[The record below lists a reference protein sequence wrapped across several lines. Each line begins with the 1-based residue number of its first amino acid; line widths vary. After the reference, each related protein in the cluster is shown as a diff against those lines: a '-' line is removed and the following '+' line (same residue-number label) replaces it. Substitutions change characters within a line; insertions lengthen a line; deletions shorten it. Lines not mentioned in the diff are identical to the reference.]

1 MAIFASQIYQSL
13 DREMAEPSRLRLLLA
28 ITQLAQSLKPLENSP
43 VTEIPKKTSARS
55 AKLASIPLSVAG
67 RGALGIGRQLIGQS
81 PEYAFADLQEKTAE
95 QVFKVLGELKGV
107 AMKFGQALSVFE
119 AALPEEI
126 AKPYRETLTKL
137 QEAAPPLPARVV
149 HKVLAKELGEDWR
162 DNFADFNDTPAASA
176 SIGQVHR
183 GIWKDGR
190 AVAVK
195 VQYPGAAEALVS
207 DLNQIQRFS
216 KIFGLFMPGLE
227 MKPLLEELRARIIE
241 EVDYRYEA
249 QAQEACWNAYE
260 NDPDIA
266 IPKVV
271 AVSDR
276 VLVSEWLDGT
286 PLSRIIAAGT
296 QEERNNAG
304 IKLARF
310 HFTAPMRAG
319 LLHADPHPGNFR
331 VLKDGRLGVLD
342 FGACNRLP
350 NGFPEPFKRLLRN
363 ALEGDAIALYNG
375 FKADGFILPDVDVDP
390 QLVLDYLLPL
400 VEPLRTPYFT
410 YTREWLRDQSARV
423 GDPRNP
429 TAKIGFQLNLPAE
442 YMLIHRVTLG
452 TTGIFC
458 QLRAQ
463 GNFRDEA
470 LSWFPEITPT
480 SLQTIS

>member
-1 MAIFASQIYQSL
+1 MQVS
-13 DREMAEPSRLRLLLA
+13 E
-28 ITQLAQSLKPLENSP
+28 QLPQG
-43 VTEIPKKTSARS
+43 TSKRS
-55 AKLASIPLSVAG
+55 AKMASIPLSLAG
-67 RGALGIGRQLIGQS
+67 RGAIGFGRQLIGQS
-81 PEYAFADLQEKTAE
+81 PDFAFADLQEKTAE
-95 QVFKVLGELKGV
+95 QIFKVLGELKGG

-126 AKPYRETLTKL
+126 AKPYRETLVKL

-149 HKVLAKELGEDWR
+149 HKVLAKELGEHWR
-162 DNFADFNDTPAASA
+162 DNFAEFNDTPAASA
-176 SIGQVHR
+176 SIGQVHK

-190 AVAVK
+190 EVAVK
-195 VQYPGAAEALVS
+195 IQYPGAKEALIS
-207 DLNQIQRFS
+207 DLNQIQRFA
-216 KIFGLFMPGLE
+216 KIFQLLLPGVE
-227 MKPLLEELRARIIE
+227 MKPLLEELKARIIE

-249 QAQEACWNAYE
+249 SAQSACFEAYKG
-260 NDPDIA
+260 DSDIA
-266 IPKVV
+266 IPEVIM
-271 AVSDR
+271 ATDR
-276 VLVSEWLDGT
+276 VLVSQWLEGT
-286 PLSRIIAAGT
+286 PLSKVIADGT
-296 QEERNNAG
+296 QDERNNAG
-304 IKLARF
+304 IRLARF

-375 FKADGFILPDVDVDP
+375 FKEDGFILSDVEVSP
-390 QLVLDYLLPL
+390 ELVLDYLLPL
-400 VEPLRTPYFT
+400 VEPLRTDYFA
-410 YTREWLRDQSARV
+410 YSRDWLRTQSVRV

-429 TAKIGFQLNLPAE
+429 TAKIGFQLNLPPE
-442 YMLIHRVTLG
+442 YVLIHRVTLG

-458 QLRAQ
+458 QLRAE

-480 SLQTIS
+480 HLQKS

>member
-1 MAIFASQIYQSL
+1 MSSERPIAENDIPRGGT
-13 DREMAEPSRLRLLLA
+13 DR
-28 ITQLAQSLKPLENSP
+28 T
-43 VTEIPKKTSARS
+43 
-55 AKLASIPLSVAG
+55 AKMVSIPLGLAG
-67 RGALGIGRQLIGQS
+67 RSAIGFGRQLVGQS
-81 PEYAFADLQEKTAE
+81 GNMVFAQIQEKTAE
-95 QVFKVLGELKGV
+95 QVFKVLGELKGG

-126 AKPYRETLTKL
+126 ARPYRETLVKL
-137 QEAAPPLPARVV
+137 QESAPPLPVRVV

-162 DNFADFNDTPAASA
+162 DHFAFFDDNPTASA

-183 GIWKDGR
+183 GTWKDGR

-195 VQYPGAAEALVS
+195 IQYPGAAEALIS
-207 DLNQIQRFS
+207 DLNQIQRFA
-216 KIFGLFMPGLE
+216 KIFALFMPGLD

-249 QAQEACWNAYE
+249 QAQETYARVYD

-271 AVSDR
+271 MVSDR
-276 VLVSEWLDGT
+276 VLVSEWMDGT
-286 PLSRIIAAGT
+286 PLSKIISGGT
-296 QEERNNAG
+296 REQRNNAG
-304 IKLARF
+304 MKLARF
-310 HFTAPMRAG
+310 HFTSPDRAG

-331 VLKDGRLGVLD
+331 LLDDGRLGVLD

-350 NGFPEPFKRLLRN
+350 DGFPEPMKNLLKH
-363 ALEGDAIALYNG
+363 ALDDDALGLYEG
-375 FKADGFILPDVDVDP
+375 FKKDGFILSEVDVDP
-390 QLVLDYLLPL
+390 QLVLDYLVPL
-400 VEPLRTPYFT
+400 VEPLRTETFKYS
-410 YTREWLRDQSARV
+410 REWLRDQSARV

-442 YMLIHRVTLG
+442 YVLIHRVTLG

-458 QLRAQ
+458 QLEAE

-470 LSWFPEITPT
+470 LSWFPEISPAR
-480 SLQTIS
+480 

>member
-1 MAIFASQIYQSL
+1 MAV
-13 DREMAEPSRLRLLLA
+13 PSGMWLFLA
-28 ITQLAQSLKPLENSP
+28 LIQLAQSPAPLENSS
-43 VTEIPKKTSARS
+43 VAEIPKKTSTRS

-81 PEYAFADLQEKTAE
+81 PEFAFADLQEKTAE
-95 QVFKVLGELKGV
+95 QVFKVLGELKGG

-137 QEAAPPLPARVV
+137 QESAPPLPARVV

-162 DNFADFNDTPAASA
+162 DHFAEFDDVPAASA

-241 EVDYRYEA
+241 EVDYRFEA

-271 AVSDR
+271 MVSDR
-276 VLVSEWLDGT
+276 VLVSEWLEGT
-286 PLSRIIAAGT
+286 PLARIIADGSQA
-296 QEERNNAG
+296 ERNNAG

-375 FKADGFILPDVDVDP
+375 FKEDGFILPDVDVDP

-400 VEPLRTPYFT
+400 VEPLRTSHFT

-458 QLRAQ
+458 QLRAE

-470 LSWFPEITPT
+470 LSWFPEITPS
-480 SLQTIS
+480 SLQTV

>member
-1 MAIFASQIYQSL
+1 MALIQVAKG
-13 DREMAEPSRLRLLLA
+13 PRL
-28 ITQLAQSLKPLENSP
+28 KENSP
-43 VTEIPKKTSARS
+43 VAEVPKKASTRS

-67 RGALGIGRQLIGQS
+67 RGALGIGKQLIGQS
-81 PEYAFADLQEKTAE
+81 PQFAFGDLQEKTAE
-95 QVFKVLGELKGV
+95 QVFKVLGELKGG

-119 AALPEEI
+119 AALPEDV
-126 AKPYRETLTKL
+126 AKPYRETLVKL
-137 QEAAPPLPARVV
+137 QESAPPLPARVV

-162 DNFADFNDTPAASA
+162 DSFTSFDDTPAASA

-183 GIWKDGR
+183 GVWKDGR

-195 VQYPGAAEALVS
+195 VQYPGAAEALIS

-216 KIFGLFMPGLE
+216 KIFQLFMPGLE

-249 QAQEACWNAYE
+249 QAQEMCWEAFE

-276 VLVSEWLDGT
+276 VLVSEWLEGK
-286 PLSRIIAAGT
+286 PLAKVIANGNQA
-296 QEERNNAG
+296 ERNNAG

-310 HFTAPMRAG
+310 HFTAPTRAG

-331 VLKDGRLGVLD
+331 ILSDGRLGVLD

-375 FKADGFILPDVDVDP
+375 FKEDGFILPEVDVDP

-400 VEPLRTPYFT
+400 VEPLRTPYFC
-410 YTREWLRDQSARV
+410 YTREWLREQSARV

-470 LSWFPEITPT
+470 LSWFPEITPSILT
-480 SLQTIS
+480 A

>member
-1 MAIFASQIYQSL
+1 M
-13 DREMAEPSRLRLLLA
+13 
-28 ITQLAQSLKPLENSP
+28 P
-43 VTEIPKKTSARS
+43 VSEELPQGTSKRS
-55 AKLASIPLSVAG
+55 AKMASIPLSLAG
-67 RGALGIGRQLIGQS
+67 RGAIGFGRQLIGQS
-81 PEYAFADLQEKTAE
+81 PDFAFADLQEKTAE
-95 QVFKVLGELKGV
+95 QIFKVLGELKGG

-126 AKPYRETLTKL
+126 AKPYRETLVKL

-149 HKVLAKELGEDWR
+149 HKVLAKELGEHWR
-162 DNFADFNDTPAASA
+162 DNFAEFDDTPAASA
-176 SIGQVHR
+176 SIGQVHK
-183 GIWKDGR
+183 GIWKDDR

-195 VQYPGAAEALVS
+195 IQYPGAKEALIS
-207 DLNQIQRFS
+207 DLNQIQRFA
-216 KIFGLFMPGLE
+216 KIFQLLLPGVE
-227 MKPLLEELRARIIE
+227 MKPLLEELKARIIE

-249 QAQEACWNAYE
+249 SAQSACFEAYRG
-260 NDPDIA
+260 DSDIA
-266 IPKVV
+266 IPEVIM
-271 AVSDR
+271 ATDR
-276 VLVSEWLDGT
+276 VLVSQWLEGT
-286 PLSRIIAAGT
+286 PLSKVIADGT

-304 IKLARF
+304 IRLARF

-375 FKADGFILPDVDVDP
+375 FKEDGFILADVEVSP
-390 QLVLDYLLPL
+390 ELVLDYLLPL
-400 VEPLRTPYFT
+400 VEPLRTDYFA
-410 YTREWLRDQSARV
+410 YSRDWLRTQSVRV

-429 TAKIGFQLNLPAE
+429 TAKIGFQLNLPPE
-442 YMLIHRVTLG
+442 YVLIHRVTLG

-458 QLRAQ
+458 QLRAE

-480 SLQTIS
+480 HLQKS

>member
-1 MAIFASQIYQSL
+1 MSSERPI
-13 DREMAEPSRLRLLLA
+13 AE
-28 ITQLAQSLKPLENSP
+28 ND
-43 VTEIPKKTSARS
+43 IPRGGTART
-55 AKLASIPLSVAG
+55 AKMVSIPLGLAG
-67 RGALGIGRQLIGQS
+67 RSAIGFGRQLVGQS
-81 PEYAFADLQEKTAE
+81 GNMVFAQIQEKTAE
-95 QVFKVLGELKGV
+95 QVFKVLGELKGG

-126 AKPYRETLTKL
+126 AKPYRETLVKL
-137 QEAAPPLPARVV
+137 QESAPPLPVRVV

-162 DNFADFNDTPAASA
+162 DHFAFFDDNPTASA

-183 GIWKDGR
+183 GTWKDGR

-195 VQYPGAAEALVS
+195 IQYPGAAEALIS
-207 DLNQIQRFS
+207 DLNQIQRFA
-216 KIFGLFMPGLE
+216 KIFALFMPGLD

-249 QAQEACWNAYE
+249 QAQETYARVYD

-271 AVSDR
+271 MVSDR
-276 VLVSEWLDGT
+276 VLVSEWMDGT
-286 PLSRIIAAGT
+286 PLSKIISGGSRE
-296 QEERNNAG
+296 QRNNAG
-304 IKLARF
+304 MKLARF
-310 HFTAPMRAG
+310 HFTSPDRAG

-331 VLKDGRLGVLD
+331 LLDDGRLGVLD

-350 NGFPEPFKRLLRN
+350 DGFPEPMKNLLKH
-363 ALEGDAIALYNG
+363 ALDDDALGLYEG
-375 FKADGFILPDVDVDP
+375 FKKDGFILSEVDVDP
-390 QLVLDYLLPL
+390 QLVLDYLVPL
-400 VEPLRTPYFT
+400 VESLRTETFKYS
-410 YTREWLRDQSARV
+410 REWLRDQSARV

-442 YMLIHRVTLG
+442 YVLIHRVTLG

-458 QLRAQ
+458 QLEAE

-470 LSWFPEITPT
+470 LSWFPEISPAR
-480 SLQTIS
+480 

>member
-1 MAIFASQIYQSL
+1 MPSKRPI
-13 DREMAEPSRLRLLLA
+13 AE
-28 ITQLAQSLKPLENSP
+28 ND
-43 VTEIPKKTSARS
+43 IPRGGTART
-55 AKLASIPLSVAG
+55 AKMVSIPLGLAG
-67 RGALGIGRQLIGQS
+67 RSAIGFGRQLVGQS
-81 PEYAFADLQEKTAE
+81 GNMVFAQIQEKTAE
-95 QVFKVLGELKGV
+95 QVFKVLGELKGG

-126 AKPYRETLTKL
+126 ARPYRETLVKL
-137 QEAAPPLPARVV
+137 QESAPPLPVRVV

-162 DNFADFNDTPAASA
+162 DHFAFFDDNPTASA

-183 GIWKDGR
+183 GTWKDGR

-195 VQYPGAAEALVS
+195 IQYPGAAEALIS
-207 DLNQIQRFS
+207 DLNQIQRFA
-216 KIFGLFMPGLE
+216 KIFALFMPGLD

-249 QAQEACWNAYE
+249 QAQETYARVYD

-271 AVSDR
+271 MVSDR
-276 VLVSEWLDGT
+276 VLVSEWMDGT
-286 PLSRIIAAGT
+286 PLSKIISGGT
-296 QEERNNAG
+296 REQRNNAG
-304 IKLARF
+304 MKLARF
-310 HFTAPMRAG
+310 HFTSPDRAG

-331 VLKDGRLGVLD
+331 LLDDGRLGVLD

-350 NGFPEPFKRLLRN
+350 DGFPEPMKNLLKH
-363 ALEGDAIALYNG
+363 ALDDDALGLYEG
-375 FKADGFILPDVDVDP
+375 FKKDGFILSEVDVDP
-390 QLVLDYLLPL
+390 QLVLDYLVPL
-400 VEPLRTPYFT
+400 VEPLRTETFKYS
-410 YTREWLRDQSARV
+410 REWLRDQSARV

-442 YMLIHRVTLG
+442 YVLIHRVTLG

-458 QLRAQ
+458 QLEAE

-470 LSWFPEITPT
+470 LSWFPEISPAR
-480 SLQTIS
+480 

>member
-1 MAIFASQIYQSL
+1 MQVS
-13 DREMAEPSRLRLLLA
+13 E
-28 ITQLAQSLKPLENSP
+28 QLPQG
-43 VTEIPKKTSARS
+43 TSKRS
-55 AKLASIPLSVAG
+55 AKMASIPLSLAG
-67 RGALGIGRQLIGQS
+67 RGAIGFGRQLIGQS
-81 PEYAFADLQEKTAE
+81 PDFAFADLQEKTAE
-95 QVFKVLGELKGV
+95 QIFKVLGELKGG

-119 AALPEEI
+119 AALPEDI
-126 AKPYRETLTKL
+126 AKPYRETLVKL

-149 HKVLAKELGEDWR
+149 HKVLAKELGEHWR

-176 SIGQVHR
+176 SIGQVHK

-195 VQYPGAAEALVS
+195 IQYPGAKEALIS
-207 DLNQIQRFS
+207 DLNQIQRFA
-216 KIFGLFMPGLE
+216 KIFQLLLPGVE
-227 MKPLLEELRARIIE
+227 MKPLLEELKARIIE

-249 QAQEACWNAYE
+249 SAQSACFEAYKG
-260 NDPDIA
+260 DSDIA
-266 IPKVV
+266 IPEVIM
-271 AVSDR
+271 ATDR
-276 VLVSEWLDGT
+276 VLVSQWLEGT
-286 PLSRIIAAGT
+286 PLSKVIADGT

-304 IKLARF
+304 IRLARF

-350 NGFPEPFKRLLRN
+350 NGFPEPFKRLLKN

-375 FKADGFILPDVDVDP
+375 FKEDGFILADVEVSP
-390 QLVLDYLLPL
+390 ELVLDYLLPL
-400 VEPLRTPYFT
+400 VEPLRSDYFA
-410 YTREWLRDQSARV
+410 YSRDWLRTQSVRV

-429 TAKIGFQLNLPAE
+429 TAKIGFQLNLPPE
-442 YMLIHRVTLG
+442 YVLIHRVTLG

-458 QLRAQ
+458 QLRAE

-470 LSWFPEITPT
+470 LSWFPEITP
-480 SLQTIS
+480 SHLQKS

>member
-1 MAIFASQIYQSL
+1 MQVS
-13 DREMAEPSRLRLLLA
+13 E
-28 ITQLAQSLKPLENSP
+28 QLPQG
-43 VTEIPKKTSARS
+43 TSKRS
-55 AKLASIPLSVAG
+55 AKMASIPLSLAG
-67 RGALGIGRQLIGQS
+67 RGAIGFGRQLIGQS
-81 PEYAFADLQEKTAE
+81 PDFAFADLQEKTAE
-95 QVFKVLGELKGV
+95 QIFKVLGELKGG

-126 AKPYRETLTKL
+126 AKPYRETLVKL

-149 HKVLAKELGEDWR
+149 HKVLAKELGEHWR
-162 DNFADFNDTPAASA
+162 DNFAEFNDTPAASA
-176 SIGQVHR
+176 SIGQVHK

-195 VQYPGAAEALVS
+195 IQYPGAKEALIS
-207 DLNQIQRFS
+207 DLNQIQRFA
-216 KIFGLFMPGLE
+216 KIFQLLLPGVE
-227 MKPLLEELRARIIE
+227 MKPLLEELKARIIE

-249 QAQEACWNAYE
+249 SAQSACFEAYKG
-260 NDPDIA
+260 DSDIA
-266 IPKVV
+266 IPEVIM
-271 AVSDR
+271 ATDR
-276 VLVSEWLDGT
+276 VLVSQWLEGT
-286 PLSRIIAAGT
+286 PLSKVITDGT

-304 IKLARF
+304 IRLARF

-350 NGFPEPFKRLLRN
+350 NGFPEPFKRLLKN

-375 FKADGFILPDVDVDP
+375 FKEDGFILADVEVSP
-390 QLVLDYLLPL
+390 ELVLDYLLPL
-400 VEPLRTPYFT
+400 VEPLRTDYFA
-410 YTREWLRDQSARV
+410 YSRDWLRTQSVRV

-429 TAKIGFQLNLPAE
+429 TAKIGFQLNLPPE
-442 YMLIHRVTLG
+442 YVLIHRVTLG

-458 QLRAQ
+458 QLRAE

-470 LSWFPEITPT
+470 LSWFPEITP
-480 SLQTIS
+480 SHLQKS

>member
-1 MAIFASQIYQSL
+1 MAVS
-13 DREMAEPSRLRLLLA
+13 E
-28 ITQLAQSLKPLENSP
+28 QLPQG
-43 VTEIPKKTSARS
+43 TSKRS
-55 AKLASIPLSVAG
+55 AKMASIPLSLAG
-67 RGALGIGRQLIGQS
+67 RGAIGFGRQLIGQS
-81 PEYAFADLQEKTAE
+81 PDFAFADLQEKTAE
-95 QVFKVLGELKGV
+95 QIFKVLGELKGG

-119 AALPEEI
+119 AALPEDI
-126 AKPYRETLTKL
+126 AKPYRETLVKL

-149 HKVLAKELGEDWR
+149 HKVLAKELGEHWR
-162 DNFADFNDTPAASA
+162 DNFAEFNDTPAASA
-176 SIGQVHR
+176 SIGQVHK

-195 VQYPGAAEALVS
+195 IQYPGAKEALIS
-207 DLNQIQRFS
+207 DLNQIQRFA
-216 KIFGLFMPGLE
+216 KIFQLLLPGVE
-227 MKPLLEELRARIIE
+227 MKPLLEELKARIIE

-249 QAQEACWNAYE
+249 SAQSACFEAYKG
-260 NDPDIA
+260 DSDIA
-266 IPKVV
+266 IPEVIM
-271 AVSDR
+271 ATDR
-276 VLVSEWLDGT
+276 VLISQWLEGT
-286 PLSRIIAAGT
+286 PLSRVITDGT
-296 QEERNNAG
+296 QDERNSAG
-304 IKLARF
+304 IRLARF

-375 FKADGFILPDVDVDP
+375 FKEDGFILSDVEVSP
-390 QLVLDYLLPL
+390 ELVLDYLLPL
-400 VEPLRTPYFT
+400 VEPLRTDYFA
-410 YTREWLRDQSARV
+410 YSRDWLRTQSVRV

-429 TAKIGFQLNLPAE
+429 TAKIGFQLNLPPE
-442 YMLIHRVTLG
+442 YVLIHRVTLG

-458 QLRAQ
+458 QLRAE

-480 SLQTIS
+480 HLQKS

>member
-1 MAIFASQIYQSL
+1 MQVS
-13 DREMAEPSRLRLLLA
+13 E
-28 ITQLAQSLKPLENSP
+28 QLPQG
-43 VTEIPKKTSARS
+43 TSKRS
-55 AKLASIPLSVAG
+55 AKMASIPLSLAG
-67 RGALGIGRQLIGQS
+67 RGAIGFGRQLIGQS
-81 PEYAFADLQEKTAE
+81 PDFAFADLQEKTAE
-95 QVFKVLGELKGV
+95 QIFKVLGELKGG

-119 AALPEEI
+119 AALPEDI
-126 AKPYRETLTKL
+126 AKPYRETLVKL

-149 HKVLAKELGEDWR
+149 HKVLAKELGEHWR

-176 SIGQVHR
+176 SIGQVHK

-195 VQYPGAAEALVS
+195 IQYPGAKEALIS
-207 DLNQIQRFS
+207 DLNQIQRFA
-216 KIFGLFMPGLE
+216 KIFQLLLPGVE
-227 MKPLLEELRARIIE
+227 MKPLLEELKARIIE

-249 QAQEACWNAYE
+249 SAQSACFEAYKG
-260 NDPDIA
+260 DSDIA
-266 IPKVV
+266 IPEVIM
-271 AVSDR
+271 ATDR
-276 VLVSEWLDGT
+276 LLVSQWLEGT
-286 PLSRIIAAGT
+286 PLSKVIADGT

-304 IKLARF
+304 IRLARF

-350 NGFPEPFKRLLRN
+350 NGFPEPFKRLLKN

-375 FKADGFILPDVDVDP
+375 FKEDGFILADVEVSP
-390 QLVLDYLLPL
+390 ELVLDYLLPL
-400 VEPLRTPYFT
+400 VEPLRTDYFA
-410 YTREWLRDQSARV
+410 YSRDWLRTQSVRV

-429 TAKIGFQLNLPAE
+429 TAKIGFQLNLPPE
-442 YMLIHRVTLG
+442 YVLIHRVTLG

-458 QLRAQ
+458 QLRAE

-470 LSWFPEITPT
+470 LSWFPEITP
-480 SLQTIS
+480 SHLQKS

>member
-1 MAIFASQIYQSL
+1 
-13 DREMAEPSRLRLLLA
+13 
-28 ITQLAQSLKPLENSP
+28 
-43 VTEIPKKTSARS
+43 
-55 AKLASIPLSVAG
+55 
-67 RGALGIGRQLIGQS
+67 
-81 PEYAFADLQEKTAE
+81 
-95 QVFKVLGELKGV
+95 
-107 AMKFGQALSVFE
+107 MKFGQALSVFE

-137 QEAAPPLPARVV
+137 QESAPPLPARVV

-162 DNFADFNDTPAASA
+162 DNFAEFDDVPAASA

-241 EVDYRYEA
+241 EVDYRFEA

-271 AVSDR
+271 MVSDR
-276 VLVSEWLDGT
+276 VLVSEWLEGT
-286 PLSRIIAAGT
+286 PLARIIADGSQA
-296 QEERNNAG
+296 ERNNAG

-375 FKADGFILPDVDVDP
+375 FKEDGFILPDVDVDP

-400 VEPLRTPYFT
+400 VEPLRTSHFT

-458 QLRAQ
+458 QLRAE

-470 LSWFPEITPT
+470 LSWFPEKIGRAHV
-480 SLQTIS
+480 